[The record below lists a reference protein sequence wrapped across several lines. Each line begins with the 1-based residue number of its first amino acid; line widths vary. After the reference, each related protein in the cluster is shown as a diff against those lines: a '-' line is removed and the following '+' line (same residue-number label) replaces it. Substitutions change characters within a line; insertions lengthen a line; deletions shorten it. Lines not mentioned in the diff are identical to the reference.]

1 MMRST
6 AAQLLCFLS
15 TINVVLARELASR
28 NKTVLLGLT
37 KTQLMIGVPVAIG
50 VVGLIAFGIWHFFF
64 KVVVDCNN
72 TDGETENSSL
82 PCACSDTNN
91 TKTICNKTSGFCHP
105 DGQCTKTAKATKCEK
120 NQYVLSGKCTPCA
133 AGSTRDAGD
142 DASKEDTKCTVNCPG
157 SALDTECKNSSE
169 ENVDCPEGS
178 VCIAANNSAGVCADK
193 NVCATAKS

>member
-37 KTQLMIGVPVAIG
+37 KTQLMIGVPVTIG

-64 KVVVDCNN
+64 KATKCEKNQYVLSGKCTPCAAGSTRDAGDDASKEDTKCTVVVNCIN

-105 DGQCTKTAKATKCEK
+105 DGQCTKTAK
-120 NQYVLSGKCTPCA
+120 
-133 AGSTRDAGD
+133 
-142 DASKEDTKCTVNCPG
+142 VNCPG